1 MHKKDLRKEQILVR
15 NAKKDKE
22 AFGELYDIYFPK
34 IFAYISWRVG
44 NKDDAEDLVSLVFNK
59 VLNKLDSFQWQ
70 KGATFS
76 SWIFRV
82 AYNTLTDYYRAN
94 NKKNVNIEDL
104 PDIESDEIL
113 PNEDLDRKLL
123 FKKLQSMI
131 KQLPKQQAEIITMR
145 FFSEMKNKEI
155 AQVLQIK
162 ERSVSSGLCR
172 GLKTLHI
179 FYNKQ

>member
-1 MHKKDLRKEQILVR
+1 MHKKDIRKEQILVE

-22 AFGELYDIYFPK
+22 AFGELYDMYFSK
-34 IFAYISWRVG
+34 IFSYISWRVSD
-44 NKDDAEDLVSLVFNK
+44 KDDAEDLVSLVFNK
-59 VLNKLDSFQWQ
+59 VLNKLDSFKWQ

-76 SWIFRV
+76 SWIFRI
-82 AYNTLTDYYRAN
+82 AYNTLTDYYRTN

-113 PNEDLDRKLL
+113 PNENLDRKLL
-123 FKKLQSMI
+123 FKKLQLII
-131 KQLPKQQAEIITMR
+131 KQLPEQQAEIITMR

-155 AQVLQIK
+155 AKVLQIK
-162 ERSVSSGLCR
+162 EKSVSSGLCR
-172 GLKTLHI
+172 GLKTLHN